1 MLALV
6 CAWTLVCGV
15 MLRKA
20 ACLTCTSHHTP
31 IELCRHPEMMAK
43 CEAQAAALANKS
55 TLWQR
60 LTDTA
65 TATVTGAAAAADTE
79 PLADVQPFSF
89 GF

>member
-1 MLALV
+1 
-6 CAWTLVCGV
+6 
-15 MLRKA
+15 
-20 ACLTCTSHHTP
+20 
-31 IELCRHPEMMAK
+31 MMAK